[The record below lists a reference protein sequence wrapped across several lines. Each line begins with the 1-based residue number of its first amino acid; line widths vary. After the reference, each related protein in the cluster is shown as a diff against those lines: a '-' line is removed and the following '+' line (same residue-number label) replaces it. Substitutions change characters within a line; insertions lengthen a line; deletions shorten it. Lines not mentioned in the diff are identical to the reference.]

1 LNLTGQKSAIK
12 KKILIG
18 EVSYKAANPGLPEVE
33 DARHGLAD
41 QEDLSWSR
49 RTSAS

>member
-18 EVSYKAANPGLPEVE
+18 EVSYKAASPGLPEVE
-33 DARHGLAD
+33 DAGPRLAGLKG
-41 QEDLSWSR
+41 S
-49 RTSAS
+49 